1 MSDSSGDYYSKNLD
15 CISGCFK
22 VTWIIC
28 GFKQYQAGGI
38 WKLTSF

>member
-22 VTWIIC
+22 VGWFVGSSNTKLG
-28 GFKQYQAGGI
+28 GFGG
-38 WKLTSF
+38 